1 MQKWQKWSLGALA
14 QIEKQQTNS
23 EREMEEHQEREKC
36 NISTDSLALAKKDE
50 EVPLHFMFIFQKLL
64 FNACA
69 CGTTSV
75 KILNIKS
82 GENFPTPT
90 TWHARRPTLVF
101 EVKAETFVKC

>member
-36 NISTDSLALAKKDE
+36 NISTDSLAMAKKDE
-50 EVPLHFMFIFQKLL
+50 PGGPSAFYVFS
-64 FNACA
+64 A
-69 CGTTSV
+69 CGASV
-75 KILNIKS
+75 KIINIKS

-101 EVKAETFVKC
+101 EVKAETLVKC